1 MSYKKNNTIKY
12 RLIRLYV
19 LIFAV
24 ICLLI
29 TAYSWQIVTLEKKIT
44 TLEKIH
50 DLFDNVLELRRYE
63 KNLLL
68 EVGAQNLE
76 SIEHYLK
83 EIDHDIAGLNPYISL
98 LAGNEAWDSFRET
111 LSAYK
116 ATFIDSCNAVTVNPK
131 DIRDKGKKMSEFAE
145 NLLALEQARVRGELK
160 RLLYS
165 YIVVTG
171 SFFFVVL
178 LIFRLQ
184 VKSILQRVS
193 FLQKAT
199 KDLVN
204 DNFTP
209 INDSSGRP
217 DEISALIQAFNK
229 MAVELNSKQDQL
241 IQSRKLAAI
250 GTFSSGIAHEMNNP
264 LNNISLS
271 ADILL
276 EDYDDLDEEAA
287 KKILA
292 DIISQV
298 DRVSDIVR
306 NLLDFAREKK
316 TSATS
321 LNVKE
326 VVNATTKLIAN
337 QLRINA
343 IWLEDYIPEDLP
355 LVNGDFQKLEQVF
368 LNLFVNA
375 IHAMPEGGL
384 IYLEAK
390 CEPDGFIR
398 INVGD
403 TGHGIDSDYVGH
415 IFDPFY
421 TTKKV
426 GKGTGLGLSI
436 VYGIVKEHGGYVE
449 VKSKLNVG
457 TTFSIFLPIFD
468 ELAGSRPVSNAV
480 KLES

>member
-1 MSYKKNNTIKY
+1 MSYKKTSPIKY
-12 RLIRLYV
+12 RLIRLNF
-19 LIFAV
+19 LIFVV

-29 TAYSWQIVTLEKKIT
+29 SAHSWQIVTLEKKIT

-50 DLFDNVLELRRYE
+50 DLFDHVLELRRYE

-68 EVGAQNLE
+68 AVGTHNLKN
-76 SIEHYLK
+76 IEHYLK
-83 EIDHDIAGLNPYISL
+83 KIDGDIAGLTPAISL
-98 LAGNEAWDSFRET
+98 MASKEAWDSFRAT
-111 LSAYK
+111 LSSYK
-116 ATFIDSCNAVTVNPK
+116 STFDAPRLSLAIDPK
-131 DIRDKGKKMSEFAE
+131 EIREKGKQMSEFAE
-145 NLLALEQARVRGELK
+145 NLLALEQARIKGELK

-165 YIVVTG
+165 YIVITG
-171 SFFFVVL
+171 SFFFGVL
-178 LIFRLQ
+178 LFFRLQ
-184 VKSILQRVS
+184 IQSILQRVS

-209 INDSSGRP
+209 INDNGGRP
-217 DEISALIQAFNK
+217 DEISALIMAFNK
-229 MAVELNSKQDQL
+229 MAVELHHKQDQL

-276 EDYDDLDEEAA
+276 EDYDDLDKEEA
-287 KKILA
+287 KKILG

-298 DRVSDIVR
+298 DRVSEIVR
-306 NLLDFAREKK
+306 NLLDFSREKK
-316 TSATS
+316 ASVTSF
-321 LNVKE
+321 NVKS
-326 VVNATTKLIAN
+326 VVNTTVKLITN
-337 QLRINA
+337 QLRIKS

-355 LVNGDFQKLEQVF
+355 LISGNPQKLEQVF
-368 LNLFVNA
+368 FNLFVNA

-384 IYLEAK
+384 LYLEAK
-390 CEPDGFIR
+390 CEPKGFIR

-403 TGHGIDSDYVGH
+403 TGHGIDSNYVDH

-426 GKGTGLGLSI
+426 GDGTGLGLSI

-457 TTFSIFLPIFD
+457 TTFSIFLPII
-468 ELAGSRPVSNAV
+468 EEIP
-480 KLES
+480 ESDDGPSTA